1 MAVAN
6 EGSVLNVVTLDDG
19 AKIPVFNR
27 TLGINE
33 FDLMRASDG
42 TLGIRKK
49 AGLSTETVPDIV
61 AAIGNPQSV
70 SSQAAA
76 GK

>member
-1 MAVAN
+1 MVN
-6 EGSVLNVVTLDDG
+6 QGSVLNVVTLDDG

-33 FDLMRASDG
+33 FDLMRANHG
-42 TLGIRKK
+42 TLGIRIK
-49 AGLSTETVPDIV
+49 AGLSTENVPDIV